1 MVKVMMDVFVVLIVE
16 RVVILV
22 DFVVIVW
29 GTYVVLEAELK

>member
-22 DFVVIVW
+22 DFVVTVW
-29 GTYVVLEAELK
+29 PAFVVLEAELK